1 MTKDNTGLLYGHG
14 AGDENTDL
22 LYASERAV
30 KPANSPVLFISQG
43 KMISEYRLEGHQIMG
58 RPTED
63 NRPDIPV
70 FNRYV
75 SRRHGYFDTDN
86 GTIRYTPLE
95 STNGTRFKDRL
106 LKPNESV
113 VLSDGDE
120 LIIPYG
126 TSEESFP
133 AFMIIASSKARI
145 RLWREFQQASKDD
158 LTGLYGREGFTVW
171 WYQNYNNRD
180 YDQASLFM
188 MDIDDFKVLNDTRG
202 HNEGDAA
209 LMIVARQLRSIVR
222 YDNQVCRW
230 GGDEFVGI
238 IPGSQEQ
245 VEARLSQLV
254 MRMGEEA
261 AAAKLDFTVSIG
273 FADTKSTADRADV
286 TSLVGLADKAMY
298 SIKKEGKNSI
308 ACWRAC

>member
-1 MTKDNTGLLYGHG
+1 
-14 AGDENTDL
+14 
-22 LYASERAV
+22 
-30 KPANSPVLFISQG
+30 
-43 KMISEYRLEGHQIMG
+43 
-58 RPTED
+58 
-63 NRPDIPV
+63 
-70 FNRYV
+70 
-75 SRRHGYFDTDN
+75 
-86 GTIRYTPLE
+86 
-95 STNGTRFKDRL
+95 
-106 LKPNESV
+106 
-113 VLSDGDE
+113 
-120 LIIPYG
+120 
-126 TSEESFP
+126 
-133 AFMIIASSKARI
+133 
-145 RLWREFQQASKDD
+145 
-158 LTGLYGREGFTVW
+158 
-171 WYQNYNNRD
+171 
-180 YDQASLFM
+180 M